1 MLTLLTYRAGFGQF
15 SLSAF
20 CVKAAYLLQ
29 LSGQPWQ
36 RKDLSDP
43 RGMPH
48 SKLPGLKTDQRLIG
62 DSDNIRIWLE
72 GQGAD
77 FDPGLTDAQKGQG
90 QAFIRMAEEG
100 LYFHLVMDRWGNEAV
115 WPTIRTTLFRD
126 VPWMI
131 RKPVANKMRRTL
143 MQGLQTQGIARFS
156 DRERL
161 ERLDRGLQAVRVQLK
176 ETAFLFS
183 DVPTSADLS
192 VAPMLA
198 SMRGSPVWTEVAK
211 RVADDTVL
219 SDYID
224 RLATTVPLP

>member
-1 MLTLLTYRAGFGQF
+1 MLTLLTYPADFGQF

-20 CVKAAYLLQ
+20 CVKAACLLQ

-48 SKLPGLKTDQRLIG
+48 SKLPVLKTDQRLIG
-62 DSDNIRIWLE
+62 DSDNIRTWLE
-72 GQGAD
+72 GHGAD
-77 FDPGLTDAQKGQG
+77 FDPGLTEVQKGQA
-90 QAFIRMAEEG
+90 QAFIRMAEQDI
-100 LYFHLVMDRWGNEAV
+100 YFHLVMDRWGNDAV
-115 WPTIRTTLFRD
+115 WPTIRETLFRE
-126 VPWMI
+126 VPWLI
-131 RKPVANKMRRTL
+131 RKSVANKLRRTL
-143 MQGLQTQGIARFS
+143 IKGLVTQGIARFS

-161 ERLDRGLQAVRVQLK
+161 DRLDRDLAAIRAQLK
-176 ETAFLFS
+176 DTAFLFA

-198 SMRGSPVWTEVAK
+198 SLRDAPVRSEVAK

-219 SDYID
+219 SDYIA
-224 RLATTVPLP
+224 RMTKAIPLP